1 MGLLNR
7 ASFVIR
13 SKLSS
18 FIDSVSDPRQELD
31 YTYEQLQ
38 NQVSQ
43 IESRITEYV
52 TEKKKLEAERDGLEN
67 DIEKLNELARNAMER
82 GDEEKSEQVLIDK
95 KKKMEEKQQLDARI
109 KDMNQKQKELQKQKK
124 DLQKRV
130 NEFESE
136 KERLKV
142 EYTAADIEEEVT
154 AIETGNAN
162 ISPDSTVD
170 DIESKITEKQ
180 ARTDAMDEL
189 DTSDTTETLEED
201 ISNMNREYEVQNEL
215 EMLREEVQTEKD

>member
-1 MGLLNR
+1 MGVLNR

-18 FIDSVSDPRQELD
+18 FMDSVSDPRQELD

-38 NQVSQ
+38 DQVSQ

-52 TEKKKLEAERDGLEN
+52 TEKKKLEAKRDGLEA

-82 GDEEKSEQVLIDK
+82 GDEEKSEQALIDK

-109 KDMNQKQKELQKQKK
+109 KDMNQKQEELQQKKKELQK
-124 DLQKRV
+124 RV
-130 NEFESE
+130 DKFESE
-136 KERLKV
+136 KERLKA
-142 EYTAADIEEEVT
+142 EYTAADVEEEVT

-162 ISPDSTVD
+162 ISPDSAVD
-170 DIESKITEKQ
+170 DIESEITEKR
-180 ARTDAMDEL
+180 ARADAMDEL
-189 DTSDTTETLEED
+189 NESDTTEKLEGD
-201 ISNMNREYEVQNEL
+201 VINMNREYEVQNEL
-215 EMLREEVQTEKD
+215 DMLREEVQTEKD

>member
-1 MGLLNR
+1 MGVLNR

-18 FIDSVSDPRQELD
+18 FMDSVSDPRQELD

-38 NQVSQ
+38 DQVSQ

-52 TEKKKLEAERDGLEN
+52 TEKKKLEAKRDGLET

-82 GDEEKSEQVLIDK
+82 GDEDKSEKALIDK

-109 KDMNQKQKELQKQKK
+109 KDMNQKQEELQQKKKELQK
-124 DLQKRV
+124 RV
-130 NEFESE
+130 DEFESE
-136 KERLKV
+136 KERLKA
-142 EYTAADIEEEVT
+142 EYTAADVEEEVT

-170 DIESKITEKQ
+170 DIESKITEKR
-180 ARTDAMDEL
+180 ARADAMDEL
-189 DTSDTTETLEED
+189 DESDTTEKLEED
-201 ISNMNREYEVQNEL
+201 VNNMNREYEVQNEL
-215 EMLREEVQTEKD
+215 DMLREEVQTEKD